1 MFASRQS
8 FVALGLVASLLLAGC
23 GAPAVG
29 TLAPVSKG
37 GKAPV
42 TAGIQAPAPSV
53 TVTRGTDAGRQVHV
67 PLNSS
72 VTVSHVD
79 MTEDEMAEDASF
91 LGLSLFAAVAES
103 KVGQKFNKTGIVRKT
118 ETGWAF
124 TASKG
129 LFKKKEN
136 TVFTLTG
143 SEIILNA
150 IAGRENKKAL
160 IKGVVDK
167 DNVVTVESVKGL
179 ADLGFLTNWF
189 TKGKAVGEVTDAAGK
204 ALTDVKVSVKSA
216 DGFVLSATSNADG
229 EFEIKGLT
237 PDTYTVTFSKAGF
250 KPASQ
255 TFTVAKRQSVNLV
268 ASLVAVPVETTPET
282 GNGNGNGNN

>member
-1 MFASRQS
+1 MFRSRQHI
-8 FVALGLVASLLLAGC
+8 VALGLVASLLLAGC

-29 TLAPVSKG
+29 TLAPVTKLGTS
-37 GKAPV
+37 AP
-42 TAGIQAPAPSV
+42 AKAPAPSV
-53 TVTRGTDAGRQVHV
+53 SVIRGEAPTAERQVHV
-67 PLNSS
+67 PLKSR
-72 VTVSHVD
+72 VTVNTVD
-79 MTEDEMAEDASF
+79 MTQDEIAEDASF
-91 LGLSLFAAVAES
+91 LGLQLLAASDKS

-136 TVFTLTG
+136 TVYTLTG
-143 SEIILNA
+143 SDVILNA

-179 ADLGFLTNWF
+179 ADLGFLFNWF
-189 TKGKAVGEVTDAAGK
+189 SKGKAVGEVKDTTGK
-204 ALTDVKVSVKSA
+204 ALADVKVTLKST
-216 DGFVLSATSNADG
+216 DGFVLSATSDEAG

-237 PDTYTVTFSKAGF
+237 PDTYTATFSKAGYE
-250 KPASQ
+250 PASQ
-255 TFTVAKRQSVNLV
+255 SFAVAKRQSKELV
-268 ASLVAVPVETTPET
+268 AELAPVEAPET
-282 GNGNGNGNN
+282 GNGNN